1 MMLRIPED
9 IKIYLAIE
17 PVDMRK
23 SFDGLSAAVH
33 DVLKLN
39 PLSGH
44 IFVFRGK
51 HADRVKIL
59 MWDRN
64 GFLLVYKR
72 LERGHFKWP
81 RTAAP
86 SLSIN
91 KRDLELL
98 LDGIDFTRLKTLPE
112 YHFEA
117 VI

>member
-9 IKIYLAIE
+9 IKIYIATA
-17 PVDMRK
+17 PVDMRR
-23 SFDGLSAAVH
+23 SFDGLSATVH
-33 DVLKLN
+33 DVLKQN

-51 HADRVKIL
+51 RGDRVKIL
-59 MWDRN
+59 VWDRN

-81 RTAAP
+81 RTTMP
-86 SLSIN
+86 VLSVT

-98 LDGIDFTRLKTLPE
+98 LDGIDFTRLKTLPAC
-112 YHFEA
+112 HFEA